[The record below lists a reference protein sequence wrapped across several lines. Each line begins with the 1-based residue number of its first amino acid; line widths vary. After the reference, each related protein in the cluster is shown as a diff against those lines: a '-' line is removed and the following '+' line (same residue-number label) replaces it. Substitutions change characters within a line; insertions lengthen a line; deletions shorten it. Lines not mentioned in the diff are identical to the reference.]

1 MSYTKFDRHENMNED
16 VRHEIMNLIKDIRY
30 DETLDDNDNM
40 FHLENMLYGMF
51 DGYLYENVQMY
62 ALELPSNLEERVM
75 TVYNTC
81 KTYPKLKQA

>member
-1 MSYTKFDRHENMNED
+1 MSYIKFDRHKNMNED

-75 TVYNTC
+75 SVYNTC
-81 KTYPKLKQA
+81 NTYPKLKQA